1 MEIWVCVKGD
11 RRAQKKKEDG
21 RPSNNW
27 KVKRHNK
34 RATDN
39 YYFFVYSLSG
49 LLMYSPKALSSLHSA
64 ENLIKSLPS
73 SWPSWTVVVQSSSE

>member
-1 MEIWVCVKGD
+1 MEIWVCVLKATGGH
-11 RRAQKKKEDG
+11 RKNKDG